1 MPKNALAKVLLDF
14 GRTPGRYALRLREPR
29 ELYAQLD
36 TVALWAQGRV
46 PDALQAQAQEIK
58 AAAVLFIQRACFAQE
73 NTHYQVLG
81 LMPGAVDPE
90 LLRTRYRALIR
101 LTHPDMG
108 VQGLPSG
115 AAGMV
120 NRAQEVLAN
129 PELRER
135 YDQQLEGSAR
145 PTWQGVAPA
154 PAPSTADVRSMQR
167 RRLDSHHHAGLGERW
182 RALWARYPTQA
193 RLLLTATGVGVLV
206 LGLLTWAAND
216 APGGALVVAR
226 APAKAGAAT
235 PQSLARSPVTQT
247 AARPAS
253 TAPQARTP
261 TAAPPAALATANS
274 EDHKAD
280 LTLSRDVLWAA
291 EPARPSAA
299 RAAAAT
305 EGGGATPTA
314 RAPATA
320 QAPSTPLPQFVADA
334 TALPRSPTP
343 EPRAAREPTATRV
356 ALNSHSDDA
365 LAAPPARA
373 TSEPIQT
380 PPATWTAAAAAP
392 MPAPTPAPAPSPTRP
407 VATAPAQPPAPA
419 APPPAPTPTQA
430 VAAATAPTPQWSVD
444 VPGATQYL
452 RDLMVLL
459 ERPQEASRTN
469 ELLRSMNVKGNV
481 MAPGLRLARD
491 YPQLKVNA
499 MALSETRRPGA
510 LDLHGSVL
518 ITAQNSQTA
527 TSTTVRYRVL
537 AQFVGAEGGTALTR
551 LDMQESE

>member
-14 GRTPGRYALRLREPR
+14 ARTPGRYALRLREPR
-29 ELYAQLD
+29 ELYTQLD

-46 PDALQAQAQEIK
+46 PDTLQAQALEIK

-81 LMPGAVDPE
+81 LTPGAVDPE

-108 VQGLPSG
+108 VQGLPSS

-135 YDQQLEGSAR
+135 YDQQLEGNAR
-145 PTWQGVAPA
+145 PNWQGVAPA
-154 PAPSTADVRSMQR
+154 PAPSSADVRSMQR

-206 LGLLTWAAND
+206 LGLLAWAAND

-235 PQSLARSPVTQT
+235 PQSLARSPGPQT
-247 AARPAS
+247 AARPTS
-253 TAPQARTP
+253 TTLQTHTP
-261 TAAPPAALATANS
+261 ATAPPAALATAHS
-274 EDHKAD
+274 EDDKAE
-280 LTLSRDVLWAA
+280 LTLSRNVLWAA
-291 EPARPSAA
+291 EPARP
-299 RAAAAT
+299 
-305 EGGGATPTA
+305 PTA

-334 TALPRSPTP
+334 AAPPRSPPP
-343 EPRAAREPTATRV
+343 EPRAAREPAATRV

-373 TSEPIQT
+373 RPEPMQT
-380 PPATWTAAAAAP
+380 PPATWTAAA
-392 MPAPTPAPAPSPTRP
+392 PTPAPTRP

-419 APPPAPTPTQA
+419 APPPAPAPKQA
-430 VAAATAPTPQWSVD
+430 VAAAAAPRPATPAAAAPAPPPATPAPQWSVD

-459 ERPQEASRTN
+459 ERPQEASRAN
-469 ELLRSMNVKGNV
+469 ELLRGMSVKGNV

-499 MALSETRRPGA
+499 IALSETRRPGA

-518 ITAQNSQTA
+518 ITAQNPQTA
-527 TSTTVRYRVL
+527 ASTTVRYRVL